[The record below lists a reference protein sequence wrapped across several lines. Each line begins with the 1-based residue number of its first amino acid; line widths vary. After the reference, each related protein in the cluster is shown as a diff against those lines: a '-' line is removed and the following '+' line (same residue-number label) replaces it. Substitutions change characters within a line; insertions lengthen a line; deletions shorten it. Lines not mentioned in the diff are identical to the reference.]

1 MWLGLAFTS
10 AILLGF
16 YDVFKK
22 ISLRDNPV
30 IPVLC
35 LNTLFSSLFLLPF
48 FVLSLNGII
57 NSDSIFYAHPYI
69 WAEQKYYLLKAIIVM
84 LSWICGYIGIKNLP
98 ITIVGPINATRPV
111 MVLIGALLLLGER
124 LNLWQWIG
132 VTIAI
137 ISFYLLSLS
146 GKKEGIDFKHNK
158 WIICVV
164 LANIFG
170 AISALY
176 DRWLL
181 SPDIMA
187 LDQIS
192 VQLWN
197 NVYQCLMLAVILLI
211 GYAKKYCHLN
221 RPFTKPYRQL
231 KWQWSIL
238 MISVCLSAADFVYFT
253 ALSNDAAMVSIVS
266 MIRRSS
272 VVVSFLFGAMIFKE
286 KNLKS
291 KIIDLA
297 LVLLSMLFLYI
308 GNW

>member
-1 MWLGLAFTS
+1 MWVGLAFTS
-10 AILLGF
+10 AVLLGF

-48 FVLSLNGII
+48 FIFSINGTIH
-57 NSDSIFYAHPYI
+57 SDSIFYAHPYI
-69 WAEQKYYLLKAIIVM
+69 WAEQKYYLLKAVVVM
-84 LSWICGYIGIKNLP
+84 LSWICGYVGIKNLP

-111 MVLIGALLLLGER
+111 MVLIGALLLLGEH
-124 LNLWQWIG
+124 LNLWQWAG

-137 ISFYLLSLS
+137 ISFYLLSRS

-181 SPDIMA
+181 SPDVMA

-197 NVYQCLMLAVILLI
+197 NVYQCLMLAIIILL
-211 GYAKKYCHLN
+211 GYLKIMCRNSHLHLQPIKK
-221 RPFTKPYRQL
+221 L

-238 MISVCLSAADFVYFT
+238 MISVCLSLADFVYFT
-253 ALSNDAAMVSIVS
+253 ALSQDAAMISIVS

-291 KIIDLA
+291 KIIDLV
-297 LVLLSMLFLYI
+297 LVLLSMFLLYI
-308 GNW
+308 GS